1 MTDADPNDSS
11 QAADEGMP
19 AEDEDEEENEEE
31 ETEDQTQ
38 YGGDDTDID
47 PVEQTERQDGA
58 RNDSDESD
66 D

>member
-19 AEDEDEEENEEE
+19 AEDTDEEKE
-31 ETEDQTQ
+31 EDQNQ

-58 RNDSDESD
+58 RNEADED
-66 D
+66 ED